1 MNDIILTMEN
11 INKSFPGV
19 NALKGVDFE
28 LRQGEVHALLGEN
41 GAGKSTLM
49 KCLAGIYPV
58 DSGTIVFNNRQVAI
72 NEVADSLALG
82 ISFIHQ
88 ELVLADRLTVA
99 ENIFMGREPITR
111 IGFIDRRKMNR
122 ESQRLIDMLDGNFHC
137 SLLAGMLSTAQKQ
150 IVEIAK
156 ALSMQTKVLVMDE
169 PTATLTD
176 REVEKLF
183 ELILSLKQQGISI
196 VYISHRLEEIFRVCD
211 RITVLRDGE
220 NIVSVDVKGTEK
232 ESLIQYMVGHSLDQY
247 YVRSE
252 KKIGEVILETSNLSR
267 SDGKVRDASF
277 SLRQGEILGFA
288 GLVGSGRTEL
298 MQMLFGIEKPQSG
311 VITVNGREIAVGNT
325 SVALRHGI
333 GLVPEDRKLQGLI
346 LDNAVKFNLTLGV
359 LRQFMRLV
367 MVNWKKED
375 EITRQYVSKL
385 AIKISSPLQKA
396 VNLSGGNQQK
406 VVLSKWLAILPKILI
421 LDEPTRGID
430 VGAKSEIYA
439 LIDQLARSDISII
452 MVSSELPELVNMCD
466 RMYVMHEGRITACLD
481 HDDFDHERIL
491 RFAFGV
497 ENNAE

>member
-1 MNDIILTMEN
+1 MRAIY
-11 INKSFPGV
+11 KAFPGV

-28 LRQGEVHALLGEN
+28 LRAGEVHALLGEN

-49 KCLAGIYPV
+49 KCLAGIYPI
-58 DSGTIVFNNRQVAI
+58 DSGSITFDNRQVTI
-72 NEVADSLALG
+72 NEVSDSLELG

-88 ELVLADRLTVA
+88 ELVLADQLTVA
-99 ENIFMGREPITR
+99 ENIFMGREPVTNFR
-111 IGFIDRRKMNR
+111 FIDRRKMNA
-122 ESQRLIDMLDGNFHC
+122 ESQRLIDMLDGNFNC
-137 SLLAGMLSTAQKQ
+137 SLLAGLLSTAQKQ

-156 ALSMQTKVLVMDE
+156 ALSMKTKILVMDE

-183 ELILSLKQQGISI
+183 ELILNLKRQGISI
-196 VYISHRLEEIFRVCD
+196 VYISHRLEEIFRICD

-220 NIVSVDVKGTEK
+220 NITSVDVQGTEK
-232 ESLIQYMVGHSLDQY
+232 ANLIQYMVGHSLDQY
-247 YVRSE
+247 YVRSDKE
-252 KKIGEVILETSNLSR
+252 IGEVILDAANLSR
-267 SDGKVRDASF
+267 ADGRVENASF
-277 SLRQGEILGFA
+277 NLRKGEILGFA

-298 MQMLFGIEKPQSG
+298 MQMLFGIERPLSG
-311 VITVNGREIAVGNT
+311 TISVNGRQVSVGST
-325 SVALRHGI
+325 PAALRHGI

-346 LDNAVKFNLTLGV
+346 LENTVKFNLTLGV
-359 LRQFMRLV
+359 LKQFMRFV

-375 EITRQYVSKL
+375 EITRQYVRQL
-385 AIKISSPLQKA
+385 AIKISTPLQKA

-406 VVLSKWLAILPKILI
+406 VVLSKWLAILPQILI

-439 LIDQLARSDISII
+439 LIDRLAKNGISII

-466 RMYVMHEGRITACLD
+466 RIYVMREGRIKACLD
-481 HDDFDHERIL
+481 HEDFDQERIL

-497 ENNAE
+497 EKQ